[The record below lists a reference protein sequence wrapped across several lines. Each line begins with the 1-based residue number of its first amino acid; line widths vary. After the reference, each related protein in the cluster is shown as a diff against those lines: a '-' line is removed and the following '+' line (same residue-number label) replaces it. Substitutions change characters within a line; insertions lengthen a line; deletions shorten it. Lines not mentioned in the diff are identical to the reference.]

1 MRPLALLTAAGLL
14 LAAAAPG
21 PLPRRVLRPAAGPPA
36 GAEFSPDGHLLATT
50 SPGSPAVAVFETRTG
65 LLLRTFVAPAA
76 ATALAFA
83 PSPDTALCADASGG
97 IHAWNPETLA
107 PLGTWQVPA
116 PARASAPAPGPVLF
130 ARFVPGSGRVL
141 LVAAAQ
147 AWVWDVRQP
156 AAPAVPVRFTLPP
169 RGRITALALSA
180 DGLRFALGLASGQ
193 VLVQALAASP
203 EPAPKNAANP
213 ATTAALA
220 TTPVQDVYFGR
231 DTLYAAAGTAELL
244 RWVPTTTVSVPS
256 LPLPEALVSVEADGP
271 DHLAVLGFAS
281 GTTAVWDL
289 ARNAATYTAQGPGPA
304 RQARF
309 QPLAGGLIM
318 ANYQGHDVRTWK
330 VW

>member
-1 MRPLALLTAAGLL
+1 MAAGLL
-14 LAAAAPG
+14 VAAADPG
-21 PLPRRVLRPAAGPPA
+21 PQPRRVLRPAAGPAA

-65 LLLRTFVAPAA
+65 LLLRTYTAPAP

-83 PSPDTALCADASGG
+83 PSPDTALCADAKGG
-97 IHAWNPETLA
+97 VHLWNPETLA
-107 PLGTWQVPA
+107 PLGAWQVPGPAAA
-116 PARASAPAPGPVLF
+116 PTPVLF

-156 AAPAVPVRFTLPP
+156 TAPAVPLKFSLPP
-169 RGRITALALSA
+169 KGRITALALSA

-193 VLVQALAASP
+193 VLVQPLAARTGTKA
-203 EPAPKNAANP
+203 ELAAAPP
-213 ATTAALA
+213 LATTAALA
-220 TTPVQDVYFGR
+220 VTPVQDVYFGR

-244 RWVPTTTVSVPS
+244 RWVPTTTVSVPP

-281 GTTAVWDL
+281 GQTAVWDL